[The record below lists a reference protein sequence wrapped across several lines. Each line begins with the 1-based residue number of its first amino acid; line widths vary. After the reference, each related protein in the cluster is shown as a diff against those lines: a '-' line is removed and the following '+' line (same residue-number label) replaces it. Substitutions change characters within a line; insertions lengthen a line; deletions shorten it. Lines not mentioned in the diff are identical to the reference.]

1 MAVAIH
7 DEKEMGG
14 SAMFCYSHGSLIGV
28 GMSANQNSYPWG
40 STILDHNEL
49 KNIKINV
56 DDGQMKCSFTR
67 PKLTNIQ
74 DIDYDLTNQYYLL
87 LAEGLLQEGRGFSI
101 RYFLRKI
108 FLNWLCQKSHSS

>member
-1 MAVAIH
+1 MAVTIH
-7 DEKEMGG
+7 NEKEMGG

-56 DDGQMKCSFTR
+56 DDEQMKCSFTR
-67 PKLTNIQ
+67 PKQT
-74 DIDYDLTNQYYLL
+74 DIEGVQYTLSNQYYLSL
-87 LAEGLLQEGRGFSI
+87 TQGPVQGMPYS
-101 RYFLRKI
+101 RYYKRSKI
-108 FLNWLCQKSHSS
+108 K